1 MLDLQN
7 GLLRERWNMVA
18 VTVVLLETPVLMDV
32 RHL

>member
-7 GLLRERWNMVA
+7 ALLRERWNMVA
-18 VTVVLLETPVLMDV
+18 MTVVLLETPVLMDI